1 MRFKK
6 ALQGVLLVVALF
18 TSSCASVSSATSPS
32 RKVKITTT
40 SLPSAIAGQSYSQ
53 QLTASGGVGP
63 YVWSVVSGTLPTGI
77 TLDSAGVI
85 SGKPTALGQF
95 TFTVQVVDSKTLA
108 SARIQINLK
117 G

>member
-1 MRFKK
+1 MKFEKV
-6 ALQGVLLVVALF
+6 LLGVLLGVALF
-18 TSSCASVSSATSPS
+18 TSSCASVSSAASPS
-32 RKVKITTT
+32 RKVKIITS
-40 SLPSAIAGQSYSQ
+40 SLPPAVAGQSYQQ
-53 QLTASGGVGP
+53 QLTASGGTGP
-63 YVWSVVSGTLPTGI
+63 YIWSITSGTPPPGI
-77 TLDSAGVI
+77 ALDTTGVI